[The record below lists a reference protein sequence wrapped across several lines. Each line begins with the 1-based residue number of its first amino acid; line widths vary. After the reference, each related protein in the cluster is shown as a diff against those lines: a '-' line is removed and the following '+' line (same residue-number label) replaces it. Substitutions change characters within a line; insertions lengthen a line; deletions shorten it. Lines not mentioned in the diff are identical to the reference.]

1 MPMDRQAERG
11 ALEIASGHD
20 VGVPFDGSLGA
31 EAASP
36 EVPDDQQHDQ
46 HDHDDFDDAH

>member
-1 MPMDRQAERG
+1 MDRQAEPR
-11 ALEIASGHD
+11 ALAIASGHD
-20 VGVPFDGSLGA
+20 AVVPFDGSLCA

-36 EVPDDQQHDQ
+36 EVPDDEQHDQ